1 MPTLIQNVSI
11 RFGTW
16 MVDSPGSGLLRQ
28 TVTVDVVGRATM
40 IVGDMAH
47 ALAAALPWGEYGR
60 TVFPWGFPYGV
71 RTDEIPVGAVL
82 LRSGLETVDSYT
94 YGASPDSS
102 RVTVDVLIQPGKDLA
117 FLETLYERMLQV
129 ERAIEGMRATTVGV
143 AAGVDWGSAD
153 WLSADW
159 L

>member
-11 RFGTW
+11 RFGSW

-47 ALAAALPWGEYGR
+47 ALAAALPWGAYGR

-82 LRSGLETVDSYT
+82 LRSGLETVDNYT

-102 RVTVDVLIQPGKDLA
+102 RVTVDVLIQPGKDHE
-117 FLETLYERMLQV
+117 FLGQVYARMRQV
-129 ERAIEGMRATTVGV
+129 EVVIEGMRA
-143 AAGVDWGSAD
+143 
-153 WLSADW
+153 
-159 L
+159 